1 MLTELGEHGDPADVV
16 EGVGEVQLQSPTTAR
31 GGGGHQT
38 GNGMDDCFASP
49 SNSNSQ
55 LERSEV
61 GES

>member
-1 MLTELGEHGDPADVV
+1 MLTELGEHGIPADVV

-38 GNGMDDCFASP
+38 GDGMDDCFASP